1 MWREKTCRLR
11 RLDHMENSQITR
23 GRGKPRKTIIET
35 IRKDIEISE
44 LDRNMV
50 YD

>member
-1 MWREKTCRLR
+1 
-11 RLDHMENSQITR
+11 MENSQITR

-50 YD
+50 YDWIGCRLIHVVDQT